1 MWSRKSNELFYKSI
15 LGEIMAVDYRT
26 AGDALV
32 AAKPRPTPVRA
43 ANMGAGMAFDLAPD
57 GKRFIVTRAE
67 APVEEGPTHVT
78 FLLNFFDELKRRV
91 P

>member
-15 LGEIMAVDYRT
+15 LGEIMAVGYRT

-57 GKRFIVTRAE
+57 ASDLSSRGLRPRWRKAR
-67 APVEEGPTHVT
+67 PMS
-78 FLLNFFDELKRRV
+78 LSC
-91 P
+91 